1 MTLKNFLVNKK
12 INIVIF
18 AIALMASSG
27 AKTKYGINTTSEMWA
42 VFLTRWASA
51 WIQCML
57 ISFICHKIYCWF
69 KNIKNKKAIKAEN

>member
-18 AIALMASSG
+18 VIALMASAA
-27 AKTKYGINTTSEMWA
+27 AKTKYGIDTTSELRV
-42 VFLTRWASA
+42 VFLATWVST

-57 ISFICHKIYCWF
+57 ISFIGYKMFSWF
-69 KNIKNKKAIKAEN
+69 KNEKTTENN